1 VRHRE
6 AKDAGPWTAG
16 AIVAGWV
23 VAALIAL
30 LNHQYID
37 VAISAAAGWV
47 TLVLLF
53 VSLRNLAAFLER
65 SQGSR
70 FWPRQQLNVAVRPY
84 LAPAA
89 FLIGIVVGRLIW
101 H

>member
-1 VRHRE
+1 M
-6 AKDAGPWTAG
+6 ATA
-16 AIVAGWV
+16 
-23 VAALIAL
+23 
-30 LNHQYID
+30 
-37 VAISAAAGWV
+37 
-47 TLVLLF
+47 TK
-53 VSLRNLAAFLER
+53 RNLAAFLER